1 MPKPIEISIKETNQE
16 LKRLKKSIPLH
27 KQKRIQLLL
36 LYKSGRT
43 STKNII
49 DALGINKNT
58 VSEWKLAYMQGGT
71 DLLLSDGRG
80 INNQRQIKTSM
91 RPIIEKRLSSPT
103 EGFNSYIEAQQW
115 INEHLGLEIG
125 YQAARNYL
133 RLYFGTKLKVG
144 RKTYQ
149 QSPC

>member
-1 MPKPIEISIKETNQE
+1 
-16 LKRLKKSIPLH
+16 
-27 KQKRIQLLL
+27 
-36 LYKSGRT
+36 
-43 STKNII
+43 
-49 DALGINKNT
+49 
-58 VSEWKLAYMQGGT
+58 MQGGT

-80 INNQRQIKTSM
+80 INNQGQIKTSM

-144 RKTYQ
+144 RKTISTKPLLTKQFLKTLPEKSEHIKISSIRLAYIVL
-149 QSPC
+149 